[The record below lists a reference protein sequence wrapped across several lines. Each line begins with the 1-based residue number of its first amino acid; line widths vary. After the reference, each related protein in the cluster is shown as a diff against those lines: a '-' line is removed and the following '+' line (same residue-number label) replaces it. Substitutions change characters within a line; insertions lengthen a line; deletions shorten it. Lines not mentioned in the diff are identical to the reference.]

1 MPAKA
6 SEIIGKINVNQ
17 NKTMPKIFFLFF
29 YFPYYVKKRKWI
41 HLLEL
46 LLNFKPISFKIIFE
60 LILNLQYH
68 QFQSI

>member
-6 SEIIGKINVNQ
+6 SEIIGEINVNQ
-17 NKTMPKIFFLFF
+17 NKTMPKIFAFF
-29 YFPYYVKKRKWI
+29 CFSSYVKKRKWI

-46 LLNFKPISFKIIFE
+46 LLNFKSISFKIFFE